1 MIDPNQ
7 TEFWRMLDELVS
19 RSELVIDRPKGS
31 SHPRYPAIVYAVD
44 YGYLKETTAMDG
56 GGIDV
61 WRGTAA
67 RRELDA
73 IICTVDLVKR
83 DSEMK
88 LLIGCT
94 DREKTL
100 IEQFH
105 NQSQGMKG
113 LLILRNRD
121 TGDSPLEAARRR

>member
-1 MIDPNQ
+1 MDPNHA
-7 TEFWRMLDELVS
+7 EFWRILDELVS

-44 YGYLKETTAMDG
+44 YGYLKDTTAMDS

-61 WRGTAA
+61 WRGTAV
-67 RRELDA
+67 RQELDA
-73 IICTVDLVKR
+73 IVCTVDLVKR

-100 IEQFH
+100 IERFH
-105 NQSQGMKG
+105 NQSQWMKG
-113 LLILRNRD
+113 ILILRNRD
-121 TGDSPLEAARRR
+121 TGDSPPLR